1 MDHTTTQTD
10 QAQVETAKG
19 GGCCGGHKTSADV
32 EVKPASQPSTQEA
45 PVAKSGGCCCS
56 NKN

>member
-10 QAQVETAKG
+10 KAQVETAKG
-19 GGCCGGHKTSADV
+19 GGCCGGHKTRTDS
-32 EVKPASQPSTQEA
+32 EVQPISQPSAQKA

-56 NKN
+56 K

>member
-10 QAQVETAKG
+10 KAQVETAKG
-19 GGCCGGHKTSADV
+19 GGCCGGHKSRTDS
-32 EVKPASQPSTQEA
+32 EVQPISQPSAQKA

-56 NKN
+56 K